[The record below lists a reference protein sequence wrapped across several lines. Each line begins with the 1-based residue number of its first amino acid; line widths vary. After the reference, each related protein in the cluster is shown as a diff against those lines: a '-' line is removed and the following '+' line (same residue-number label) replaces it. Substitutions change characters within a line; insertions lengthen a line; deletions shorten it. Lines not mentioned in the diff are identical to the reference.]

1 MAREHWGSRFGFIMA
16 TAGFAVGLGN
26 IWRFPYVAGQNG
38 GGAFLIMYLAFA
50 ILIGIPLMTAE
61 MSLGRKSQLSPIA
74 GMRKLTGSSTNPWNL
89 IGWLGVLTATFIQA
103 YYIML
108 VAWILGYFVMM
119 ASGQL
124 SAASPEQFQEWTAG
138 PRLCPPSA
146 PCCTD
151 CRPRRLRIMAS

>member
-38 GGAFLIMYLAFA
+38 GVAFLIMYLAFA

-74 GMRKLTGSSTNPWNL
+74 GMRKLTGSSTSPW
-89 IGWLGVLTATFIQA
+89 QD
-103 YYIML
+103 
-108 VAWILGYFVMM
+108 
-119 ASGQL
+119 L
-124 SAASPEQFQEWTAG
+124 ST
-138 PRLCPPSA
+138 
-146 PCCTD
+146 
-151 CRPRRLRIMAS
+151 